1 MHVERLEA
9 KAADMSLELG
19 YLGLE
24 QHVRPRSQPAQ
35 AASRMT
41 FLIFSDLR
49 PDM

>member
-24 QHVRPRSQPAQ
+24 QHVRPRPQSAQ
-35 AASRMT
+35 AAT
-41 FLIFSDLR
+41 
-49 PDM
+49 